1 MVSFSLPRNWAR
13 FMAESNNQIARDL
26 RPINAIRL
34 LTMFC
39 VMMGH
44 SALFMNIIP
53 SSNPQYMEKVY
64 KITFRADMTHFKL
77 LFQSYRTTIAL

>member
-1 MVSFSLPRNWAR
+1 
-13 FMAESNNQIARDL
+13 MAESNNQIARDL

-44 SALFMNIIP
+44 SALFMNILP
-53 SSNPQYMEKVY
+53 SSNPQYMEKV
-64 KITFRADMTHFKL
+64 
-77 LFQSYRTTIAL
+77 